1 MNCELCGLSNEDD
14 ARFCSD
20 CGTELPQPSYREA
33 GAASRVSSVDLRQA
47 YPAVAASD
55 REPHAVK
62 GRLAPPPDGSDDPTT
77 ELDANADDTT
87 YTTNVIVPVTPG
99 AGDAEIPTSSVGEL
113 LMRARNIYLRRFW
126 LFFPLGALPQLPLI
140 ISPLDLEAPSPA
152 GVFSLFFGLL
162 LLVVTTAATIL
173 AVAQLHVYGR
183 VHVSRCLASAAQVA
197 LPMLLVQLVI
207 GFSLVASAILIAVL
221 IGIPLFIYFLLTL
234 YFAPHAVAIERLN
247 PLFALGRSRQLVRGH
262 IVRVFVIGA
271 LFVTVAV
278 FVLAAFFVPAVM
290 IAPED
295 ATTLNLVLAFAA
307 SLATPLVNIGG
318 TLTYFDLRVRSEGY
332 DLNQLKSEI
341 ERD

>member
-1 MNCELCGLSNEDD
+1 
-14 ARFCSD
+14 
-20 CGTELPQPSYREA
+20 
-33 GAASRVSSVDLRQA
+33 
-47 YPAVAASD
+47 
-55 REPHAVK
+55 
-62 GRLAPPPDGSDDPTT
+62 
-77 ELDANADDTT
+77 
-87 YTTNVIVPVTPG
+87 
-99 AGDAEIPTSSVGEL
+99 
-113 LMRARNIYLRRFW
+113 MRARKIYLRRFW
-126 LFFPLGALPQLPLI
+126 LFFPLGALPQVPLI
-140 ISPLDLEAPSPA
+140 VSPFNLETPTPA
-152 GVFSLFFGLL
+152 GLFSLFFGLL

-183 VHVSRCLASAAQVA
+183 VHVSRCLGNAAQVA

-221 IGIPLFIYFLLTL
+221 IGIPLFLYFLLTL

-278 FVLAAFFVPAVM
+278 FVLAAFFVPAVL

>member
-1 MNCELCGLSNEDD
+1 MNCEVCGLSNEGD

-20 CGTELPQPSYREA
+20 CGRELSLTSESEGDATPHATPI
-33 GAASRVSSVDLRQA
+33 DIRQA
-47 YPAVAASD
+47 YGVNAAPAAREAAPAIPREEEPQAHVA
-55 REPHAVK
+55 E
-62 GRLAPPPDGSDDPTT
+62 
-77 ELDANADDTT
+77 DTT
-87 YTTNVIVPVTPG
+87 DHVNAVLPTPLSHDTDD
-99 AGDAEIPTSSVGEL
+99 AGIPTSTVLEL
-113 LMRARNIYLRRFW
+113 LLRARTIYLRRFW

-140 ISPLDLEAPSPA
+140 ISPLDLEAPSAA

-183 VHVSRCLASAAQVA
+183 VHVSRCLGSAAQVA

-262 IVRVFVIGA
+262 IVRVFIIGA
-271 LFVTVAV
+271 LFVTVTV
-278 FVLAAFFVPAVM
+278 FILAAFFIPAVL

-318 TLTYFDLRVRSEGY
+318 TLTYIDLRLRSEAY

-341 ERD
+341 ERN